1 MTKDLTL
8 KLSHNIAESRYEAE
22 TTTGHLA
29 VCEYTR
35 NGDVLSFNH
44 VLVPPVIEG
53 LGIGTRLVLFAL
65 EDVRIQRGLTIV
77 PRCPFVL
84 AVIRKNLQYADMV
97 VPHMRRL
104 VTRSLE
110 GHD

>member
-1 MTKDLTL
+1 MNDEVALEL
-8 KLSHNIAESRYEAE
+8 RHNGAESRYEAE
-22 TTTGHLA
+22 TPTGQVA

-35 NGDVLSFNH
+35 NGEVLSLNH

-65 EDVRIQRGLTIV
+65 DDARAQGFTIV

-84 AVIRKNLQYADMV
+84 AVIRKNLAYADVV

-104 VTRSLE
+104 VSRSLE
-110 GHD
+110 GHA

>member
-1 MTKDLTL
+1 MSDDIVLQL
-8 KLSHNIAESRYEAE
+8 RHSVAESRYEAE
-22 TTTGHLA
+22 TTTGHVA

-35 NGDVLSFNH
+35 NGEILSFNH

-65 EDVRIQRGLTIV
+65 DDARAQGFTIV

-84 AVIRKNLQYADMV
+84 AVIRKNLEFTDVV
-97 VPHMRRL
+97 VPHIRRL
-104 VTRSLE
+104 VTRSVE
-110 GHD
+110 GRD

>member
-1 MTKDLTL
+1 MDEKIALN
-8 KLSHNIAESRYEAE
+8 LSHNVAQSRYEAE
-22 TTTGHLA
+22 TTTGHVA

-44 VLVPPVIEG
+44 VGVPPVIEG

-65 EDVRIQRGLTIV
+65 DDVRAQGGLTIV

-84 AVIRKNLQYADMV
+84 AVIRKNLEYADVV

-110 GHD
+110 GHA

>member
-1 MTKDLTL
+1 MNDDIALDLR
-8 KLSHNIAESRYEAE
+8 HNPAESRYEAE
-22 TTTGHLA
+22 TAGIVA
-29 VCEYTR
+29 FCEYTR
-35 NGDVLSFNH
+35 NGDVLSLNH

-65 EDVRIQRGLTIV
+65 DDARAQGLTIV

-84 AVIRKNLQYADMV
+84 AVIRKNVEYVDVV
-97 VPHMRRL
+97 VPHIRRV

-110 GHD
+110 ERP

>member
-1 MTKDLTL
+1 MSDGIALEL
-8 KLSHNIAESRYEAE
+8 RHNDAESRYEGE
-22 TTTGHLA
+22 TAGHLA

-44 VLVPPVIEG
+44 VLVPPIIEG

-65 EDVRIQRGLTIV
+65 DDARARGFTIV

-84 AVIRKNLQYADMV
+84 AVIRKNLAYADVV
-97 VPHMRRL
+97 VPHMRGL
-104 VTRSLE
+104 VTRTLE
-110 GHD
+110 GQA